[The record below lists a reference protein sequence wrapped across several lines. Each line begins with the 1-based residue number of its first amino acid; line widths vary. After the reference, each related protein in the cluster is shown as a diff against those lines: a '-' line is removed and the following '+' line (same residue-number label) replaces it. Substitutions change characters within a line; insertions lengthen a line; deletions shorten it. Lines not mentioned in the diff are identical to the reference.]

1 MKLLLDTSA
10 YSGFRRGVPS
20 VVEKISGS
28 DAVLISPVMLGEL
41 MFGFRK
47 GGKFEQNMRMLRRF
61 LGHEAV
67 EIAPLGEVT
76 ADRYS
81 RIVIQLKKDGSPIPI
96 NDVWIA
102 ACASA
107 VGATLLTSGKSTKA
121 IAISNRSPA
130 WRTRSIET
138 DPPPHIAV

>member
-10 YSGFRRGVPS
+10 YSGFRRGVSS

-28 DAVLISPVMLGEL
+28 DSVLISPVMLGEL
-41 MFGFRK
+41 MFGLRK

-61 LGHEAV
+61 LDHEAV
-67 EIAPLGEVT
+67 EVAPLGAVT

-81 RIVIQLKKDGSPIPI
+81 RIVMQLKKDGSPMPI

-102 ACASA
+102 AQAMEH
-107 VGATLLTSGKSTKA
+107 GAELLTSDRHFEQVAGLAYT
-121 IAISNRSPA
+121 IC
-130 WRTRSIET
+130 
-138 DPPPHIAV
+138 

>member
-1 MKLLLDTSA
+1 M
-10 YSGFRRGVPS
+10 
-20 VVEKISGS
+20 VEKISGS

-41 MFGFRK
+41 MYGFRK

-61 LGHEAV
+61 LDHEAV

-81 RIVIQLKKDGSPIPI
+81 RIVMQLKKGGSPIPI

-102 ACASA
+102 AQTMEH
-107 VGATLLTSGKSTKA
+107 GAELLTYDRHFERVAGLAYT
-121 IAISNRSPA
+121 IF
-130 WRTRSIET
+130 
-138 DPPPHIAV
+138 

>member
-20 VVEKISGS
+20 VVEKISDS
-28 DAVLISPVMLGEL
+28 VLVSPVMLGEL

-47 GGKFEQNMRMLRRF
+47 GVKFEENMRRLRRF
-61 LGHEAV
+61 LEHEAV
-67 EIAPLGEVT
+67 EVAPFGEVT

-81 RIVIQLKKDGSPIPI
+81 RIVMQLKKDGSPIPI

-102 ACASA
+102 AQAMEH
-107 VGATLLTSGKSTKA
+107 GAELLTSDRHFERVAGLACT
-121 IAISNRSPA
+121 IY
-130 WRTRSIET
+130 
-138 DPPPHIAV
+138 

>member
-28 DAVLISPVMLGEL
+28 DSVLVSPVMLGEL
-41 MFGFRK
+41 MYGFRK
-47 GGKFEQNMRMLRRF
+47 GSKFDQNLRMLRRF
-61 LGHEAV
+61 LEHEAV
-67 EIAPLGEVT
+67 EVAPLGEVT

-81 RIVIQLKKDGSPIPI
+81 RIVIQLKKDGNPIPI

-102 ACASA
+102 AQAMEH
-107 VGATLLTSGKSTKA
+107 GADLLTSDRHFEQVAGLACT
-121 IAISNRSPA
+121 IF
-130 WRTRSIET
+130 
-138 DPPPHIAV
+138 